1 MSRFSLGGIVEIGL
15 LLTFAWLVVLF
26 VGSAVITKTK
36 LKNAKRWLISILIA
50 IPALYILVWLF
61 S

>member
-1 MSRFSLGGIVEIGL
+1 MEIGL